1 MNNLNRYLD
10 YVDETYELIVKHL
23 VERKLPVTDERIRLY
38 FNSIIRPYYFWAQ
51 EENQKPR
58 VFEQDGRK
66 IVDMSGKAGEL
77 ETPPRAP
84 AKMITPAQLQL
95 LRNLSKRLKKD
106 VSDEYLQRLSVD
118 EASKLIDQW
127 KGVKP

>member
-1 MNNLNRYLD
+1 MNNLDRYFG
-10 YVDETYELIVKHL
+10 YIDETYELIVKHL

-84 AKMITPAQLQL
+84 AKMITSGQLAYL
-95 LRNLSKRLKKD
+95 KDLRRRLKKKAT
-106 VSDEYLQRLSVD
+106 DEYLQGLSFAQ
-118 EASKLIDQW
+118 ASALIDDW
-127 KGVKP
+127 KGEIP